1 MLHKRMSRIDYL
13 VEAILFFI
21 GIVICI
27 CILYPILNILAISV
41 SADGPV
47 LRNEVRLLPRG
58 FTMKAYE
65 EVIVNNGVL
74 RALGNSVFIS
84 LAGCLLSVTATY
96 FAAYPIACC
105 EFPGKKIYNIFVLI
119 PMWFQGGMIPAYI
132 CVQKLGLINS
142 YWALILTAL
151 ISSYNVLILSSFL
164 RGIPRELLESARMD
178 GAGELRVMFQVV
190 APLAKA
196 SFATIALWVIAA
208 HWNAYFGPLLYL
220 TDSAKFTLQQVLRE
234 IVLEANAVQYDLGT
248 VRPGQP
254 SVNLADQIRY
264 AVLVVSMVP
273 MLAIYPFVQKYFV
286 KGVTLGAVKG

>member
-1 MLHKRMSRIDYL
+1 MLHKKMSRMDYI
-13 VEAILFFI
+13 VEAILILI
-21 GIVICI
+21 GVIICI
-27 CILYPILNILAISV
+27 CILYPILNIVAISL
-41 SADGPV
+41 SEDGPV
-47 LRNEVRLLPRG
+47 LRNEVRLLPKG
-58 FTMKAYE
+58 FTLKAYK

-74 RALGNSVFIS
+74 RALGNSIFIS
-84 LAGCLLSVTATY
+84 LAGCVLSVIATY

-142 YWALILTAL
+142 YWSLILTAL
-151 ISSYNVLILSSFL
+151 ISSYHVLILSSFL
-164 RGIPRELLESARMD
+164 KGIPKDLLESARMD
-178 GAGELRVMFQVV
+178 GASELRVMFQVV

-220 TDSAKFTLQQVLRE
+220 TDSSKYTLQQVLRE
-234 IVLEANAVQYDLGT
+234 IVLEANAIQYDLGT

-254 SVNLADQIRY
+254 SINLADQIRY
-264 AVLVVSMVP
+264 AVLVVSMIP
-273 MLAIYPFVQKYFV
+273 MVAIYPFVQKYFV

>member
-1 MLHKRMSRIDYL
+1 MLHKKMSRMDYI
-13 VEAILFFI
+13 VEAVLILI
-21 GIVICI
+21 GILICV
-27 CILYPILNILAISV
+27 CILYPILNILAISL

-47 LRNEVRLLPRG
+47 LRNEVRLLPQG
-58 FTMKAYE
+58 FTLKAYE
-65 EVIVNNGVL
+65 EVIVNKGVL
-74 RALGNSVFIS
+74 RAFGNSIFIS
-84 LAGCLLSVTATY
+84 LAGCAFSLIATY

-119 PMWFQGGMIPAYI
+119 PMWFQGGMIPAYL

-151 ISSYNVLILSSFL
+151 ISSYHVLILSSFL
-164 RGIPRELLESARMD
+164 KGIPKDLLESARID

-190 APLAKA
+190 APMAKA

-220 TDSAKFTLQQVLRE
+220 TDSSKYTLQQVLRE
-234 IVLEANAVQYDLGT
+234 IVLEANALQYDLGT

-264 AVLVVSMVP
+264 AVLIVSMVP
-273 MLAIYPFVQKYFV
+273 MMAIYPFVQKYFV

>member
-1 MLHKRMSRIDYL
+1 MLHKRMSRMDYF
-13 VEAILFFI
+13 VEAILIFI
-21 GIVICI
+21 GVIICI
-27 CILYPILNILAISV
+27 CILYPILNIVAISL

-47 LRNEVRLLPRG
+47 LRNEVRILPRG
-58 FTMKAYE
+58 FTLKAYE

-84 LAGCLLSVTATY
+84 LVGCVCSVAATY

-164 RGIPRELLESARMD
+164 RGIPKELLESARMD
-178 GAGELRVMFQVV
+178 GASELRVMFQVV

-196 SFATIALWVIAA
+196 SFATIALWVVAG

-220 TDSAKFTLQQVLRE
+220 TDSNKFTLQQVLRE
-234 IVLEANAVQYDLGT
+234 IVLEANALQYDLGT

-273 MLAIYPFVQKYFV
+273 MLAVYPFVQKYFV

>member
-1 MLHKRMSRIDYL
+1 MLHKKMSRMDYI
-13 VEAILFFI
+13 VEAILI
-21 GIVICI
+21 LVGIIICI
-27 CILYPILNILAISV
+27 CILYPILNIVAISL
-41 SADGPV
+41 SEDGPV
-47 LRNEVRLLPRG
+47 LRNEVRLLPKG
-58 FTMKAYE
+58 FTLKAYK

-74 RALGNSVFIS
+74 RALGNSIFIS
-84 LAGCLLSVTATY
+84 LAGCVLSVIATY

-142 YWALILTAL
+142 YWSLILTAL
-151 ISSYNVLILSSFL
+151 ISSYHVLILSSFL
-164 RGIPRELLESARMD
+164 KGIPKDLLESARMD
-178 GAGELRVMFQVV
+178 GASELRVMFQVV

-220 TDSAKFTLQQVLRE
+220 TDSNKYTLQQVLRE
-234 IVLEANAVQYDLGT
+234 IVLEANAIQYDLGT

-254 SVNLADQIRY
+254 SINLADQIRY
-264 AVLVVSMVP
+264 AVLVVSMIP
-273 MLAIYPFVQKYFV
+273 MVAIYPFVQKYFV

>member
-1 MLHKRMSRIDYL
+1 MLHKKMSRMDYI
-13 VEAILFFI
+13 VEAVLILI
-21 GIVICI
+21 GIIICI
-27 CILYPILNILAISV
+27 CILYPILNIVAISL

-47 LRNEVRLLPRG
+47 LRNEVRLIPKG
-58 FTMKAYE
+58 FTLKAYK

-74 RALGNSVFIS
+74 RALGNSIFIS
-84 LAGCLLSVTATY
+84 LAGCMLSVIATY

-132 CVQKLGLINS
+132 CVEKLGLINS
-142 YWALILTAL
+142 YWSLILTAL
-151 ISSYNVLILSSFL
+151 ISSYHVLILSSFL
-164 RGIPRELLESARMD
+164 RGIPKDLLESARMD
-178 GAGELRVMFQVV
+178 GANELRVMFQVV

-220 TDSAKFTLQQVLRE
+220 TDSSKYTLQQVLRE
-234 IVLEANAVQYDLGT
+234 IVLEANAIQYDLGT

-273 MLAIYPFVQKYFV
+273 MVAIYPFVQKYFV